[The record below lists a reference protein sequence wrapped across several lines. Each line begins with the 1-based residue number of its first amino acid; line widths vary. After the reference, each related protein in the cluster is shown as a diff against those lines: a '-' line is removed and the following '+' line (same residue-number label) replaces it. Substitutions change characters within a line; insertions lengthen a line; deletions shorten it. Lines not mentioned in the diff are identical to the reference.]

1 MYFLSERTELQLSV
15 PVSEM
20 SMWLV
25 FLVIRQNVMQ
35 SHQTTEFWVLC
46 KKKKKKWINPV
57 SFKKNKKP

>member
-46 KKKKKKWINPV
+46 KKKKKNE
-57 SFKKNKKP
+57 